1 MASCFDRRD
10 VLTFLGSS
18 LAAWPLAARAE
29 GDSPVIGF
37 LNSASPDPTLQR
49 VAAFRKGLSEMGFE
63 RQNAPVEFRWA
74 ENQIYRLPGMAAD
87 LVRRHVTIIAA
98 TGSTASALAAKR
110 TTSTIPIVFEIGGD
124 PVATGLVDSPD
135 GSGGNMTGVSL
146 NIAALAQR
154 QLELLREVIPKT
166 STVAVFLNP
175 DNRNSAAQKAR
186 VEAAART
193 MGMQTLVLDVNKES
207 GFDRP
212 FMTLQQRGADALFVS
227 NDPYFLEWRQEIVSL
242 AARYSVPTIYAS
254 RAFVAAGGLMSYG
267 ASLSD
272 GYHQVGIYVGR
283 ILKGEKPGDLP
294 VVSSNKFQLAINAT
308 TAWALGLNPPAALLS
323 RADEVIQ

>member
-18 LAAWPLAARAE
+18 LAVWPLAARAE

-110 TTSTIPIVFEIGGD
+110 TTSTIP
-124 PVATGLVDSPD
+124 
-135 GSGGNMTGVSL
+135 
-146 NIAALAQR
+146 
-154 QLELLREVIPKT
+154 
-166 STVAVFLNP
+166 
-175 DNRNSAAQKAR
+175 
-186 VEAAART
+186 
-193 MGMQTLVLDVNKES
+193 
-207 GFDRP
+207 
-212 FMTLQQRGADALFVS
+212 
-227 NDPYFLEWRQEIVSL
+227 
-242 AARYSVPTIYAS
+242 
-254 RAFVAAGGLMSYG
+254 SYG
-267 ASLSD
+267 F
-272 GYHQVGIYVGR
+272 V
-283 ILKGEKPGDLP
+283 
-294 VVSSNKFQLAINAT
+294 
-308 TAWALGLNPPAALLS
+308 
-323 RADEVIQ
+323 

>member
-1 MASCFDRRD
+1 MTNCFDRRN
-10 VLTFLGSS
+10 VLSFLGSS
-18 LAAWPLAARAE
+18 VAAWPLAARAE
-29 GDSPVIGF
+29 GHSPIIGF

-49 VAAFRKGLSEMGFE
+49 VVAFRKGLSEMGFE
-63 RQNAPVEFRWA
+63 RQNAPIEFRWA

-98 TGSTASALAAKR
+98 TGSTASAFAAKQA
-110 TTSTIPIVFEIGGD
+110 TSTIPIVFEIGGD

-135 GSGGNMTGVSL
+135 GSGNNMTGISL
-146 NIAALAQR
+146 NIAVLAQR
-154 QLELLREVIPKT
+154 QLELLREVIPKV

-175 DNRNSAAQKAR
+175 DNRNSPAQKAR
-186 VEAAART
+186 VEAAARAV
-193 MGMQTLVLDVNKES
+193 GMQTLVLGVNKES

-212 FMTLQQRGADALFVS
+212 FTTLQQRGADALFVS
-227 NDPYFLEWRQEIVSL
+227 NDQYFLEWRQEIVSL
-242 AARYSVPTIYAS
+242 AARHSVPTIYAS

-294 VVSSNKFQLAINAT
+294 VVNSTKFQLAINVA
-308 TAWALGLNPPAALLS
+308 TAWALGVALPPALLT
-323 RADEVIQ
+323 RADEVMQ

>member
-1 MASCFDRRD
+1 LM
-10 VLTFLGSS
+10 FLGSAA
-18 LAAWPLAARAE
+18 AAWPSAARAE
-29 GDSPVIGF
+29 GHSPVIGF

-63 RQNAPVEFRWA
+63 RQNALIEFRWA
-74 ENQIYRLPGMAAD
+74 ENQIYRLPSMAAD
-87 LVRRHVTIIAA
+87 LVRRNVTIIAA
-98 TGSTASALAAKR
+98 TGGTASAFAAKR
-110 TTSTIPIVFEIGGD
+110 TTSTIPIVFQIGGD
-124 PVATGLVDSPD
+124 PIATGLLDPD

-146 NIAALAQR
+146 NIAALVQR
-154 QLELLREVIPKT
+154 QFELLREVIPKA

-175 DNRNSAAQKAR
+175 DNRNSPGQKAR
-186 VEAAART
+186 AEAAARAV
-193 MGMQTLVLDVNKES
+193 GMQMLALDVSKES

-212 FMTLQQRGADALFVS
+212 FTTLQQRGADALFVA

-242 AARYSVPTIYAS
+242 AARYSVPTIYTS

-272 GYHQVGIYVGR
+272 GYHQVGLYVGR

-294 VVSSNKFQLAINAT
+294 VVNSNKFQLAINAT
-308 TAWALGLNPPAALLS
+308 TAWALGLNPTGALLS

>member
-1 MASCFDRRD
+1 MTSRFDRRNI
-10 VLTFLGSS
+10 LMFLGSAA
-18 LAAWPLAARAE
+18 AAWPLAARAE
-29 GDSPVIGF
+29 GHSPVIGF

-63 RQNAPVEFRWA
+63 RQNAPIEFRWA
-74 ENQIYRLPGMAAD
+74 ENQIYRLPSMAAD
-87 LVRRHVTIIAA
+87 LVRRNVTIIAA
-98 TGSTASALAAKR
+98 TGGTASAFAAKR
-110 TTSTIPIVFEIGGD
+110 TTSTIPIVFQIGGD
-124 PVATGLVDSPD
+124 PIATGLLDPD

-146 NIAALAQR
+146 NIAALVQR
-154 QLELLREVIPKT
+154 QFELLREVIPKA

-175 DNRNSAAQKAR
+175 DNRNSPGQKAR
-186 VEAAART
+186 AEAAARAV
-193 MGMQTLVLDVNKES
+193 GMQMLALDVSKES

-212 FMTLQQRGADALFVS
+212 FTTLQQRGADALFVA

-242 AARYSVPTIYAS
+242 AARYSVPTIYTS

-272 GYHQVGIYVGR
+272 GYHQVGLYVGR

-294 VVSSNKFQLAINAT
+294 VVNSNKFQLAINAT
-308 TAWALGLNPPAALLS
+308 TALALGLNPTAALLS

>member
-1 MASCFDRRD
+1 VTA
-10 VLTFLGSS
+10 G
-18 LAAWPLAARAE
+18 PLAARAE

-63 RQNAPVEFRWA
+63 RQSAAVEFRWA
-74 ENQIYRLPGMAAD
+74 ENQIYRLPSMAAD

-98 TGSTASALAAKR
+98 TGGTVSALAAKR
-110 TTSTIPIVFEIGGD
+110 ATSTIPIVFEIGGD
-124 PVATGLVDSPD
+124 PIATGLIDSPD
-135 GSGGNMTGVSL
+135 GSSSNITGVSL
-146 NIAALAQR
+146 NIAALTQR
-154 QLELLREVIPKT
+154 QFELLREVIPKA

-175 DNRNSAAQKAR
+175 DNRNSPGQKAR
-186 VEAAART
+186 VEAAARAI
-193 MGMQTLVLDVNKES
+193 GMQTLVLDVNKES

-212 FMTLQQRGADALFVS
+212 FMALQQRGADALFVA

-242 AARYSVPTIYAS
+242 AARYSVPTIYPS

-272 GYHQVGIYVGR
+272 GYRQVGIYVGR

-294 VVSSNKFQLAINAT
+294 VVNSAKFQLAINAT
-308 TAWALGLNPPAALLS
+308 TAWSLGLNPPAVLLS

>member
-1 MASCFDRRD
+1 
-10 VLTFLGSS
+10 
-18 LAAWPLAARAE
+18 
-29 GDSPVIGF
+29 
-37 LNSASPDPTLQR
+37 
-49 VAAFRKGLSEMGFE
+49 
-63 RQNAPVEFRWA
+63 
-74 ENQIYRLPGMAAD
+74 
-87 LVRRHVTIIAA
+87 
-98 TGSTASALAAKR
+98 
-110 TTSTIPIVFEIGGD
+110 
-124 PVATGLVDSPD
+124 
-135 GSGGNMTGVSL
+135 MTGVSL

-154 QLELLREVIPKT
+154 QLELLREVIPKA

>member
-1 MASCFDRRD
+1 MTNCFDRRD
-10 VLTFLGSS
+10 FLTFLGGS
-18 LAAWPLAARAE
+18 LAARPLAARAE
-29 GDSPVIGF
+29 GHSPLIGF

-63 RQNAPVEFRWA
+63 RQNAAIEFRWA

-87 LVRRHVTIIAA
+87 LVRRNVTIIAA
-98 TGSTASALAAKR
+98 TGGTASALAAKR
-110 TTSTIPIVFEIGGD
+110 ATSTIPIVFQIGGD
-124 PVATGLVDSPD
+124 PIATGLLDPD
-135 GSGGNMTGVSL
+135 GSGSNMTGVSQ
-146 NIAALAQR
+146 NIAALVQR
-154 QLELLREVIPKT
+154 QFELLREVIPKA
-166 STVAVFLNP
+166 STVGVFLNP
-175 DNRNSAAQKAR
+175 DNRNSPGQKAR
-186 VEAAART
+186 AEAAARAV
-193 MGMQTLVLDVNKES
+193 GMQTIVLDVNKES
-207 GFDRP
+207 GFDKP
-212 FMTLQQRGADALFVS
+212 FTTLQQRGADALFVA

-294 VVSSNKFQLAINAT
+294 VVNSTKFQLAINAS
-308 TAWALGLNPPAALLS
+308 TAWAMGLNPPATLLA

>member
-1 MASCFDRRD
+1 MTSCFDRRD
-10 VLTFLGSS
+10 VLSILGSS
-18 LAAWPLAARAE
+18 VAAWPFAAWAE
-29 GDSPVIGF
+29 GYTPVIGF

-49 VAAFRKGLSEMGFE
+49 VAAFRRGLSEMGFD
-63 RQNAPVEFRWA
+63 RQNTAVEFRWA

-87 LVRRHVTIIAA
+87 LVRRPVTVIAA

-110 TTSTIPIVFEIGGD
+110 ATSTIPIVFEIGGD

-146 NIAALAQR
+146 NIGVLAQR
-154 QLELLREVIPKT
+154 QLELLREVIPKV

-175 DNRNSAAQKAR
+175 DNRNSPAQKSR
-186 VEAAART
+186 VEAAARAV
-193 MGMQTLVLDVNKES
+193 GMQVHMLDVNKES

-212 FMTLQQRGADALFVS
+212 FMALQQRGDGALFVS
-227 NDPYFLEWRQEIVSL
+227 NDPYFLEWRHEIVSL
-242 AARYSVPTIYAS
+242 AARHSVPTIYAS

-267 ASLSD
+267 ASLAE
-272 GYHQVGIYVGR
+272 GYHQVGMYVGR
-283 ILKGEKPGDLP
+283 ILKGEKPSELP
-294 VVSSNKFQLAINAT
+294 VVTSTKFQLAINVT
-308 TAWALGLNPPAALLS
+308 TAWALGLNLPAALLS

>member
-1 MASCFDRRD
+1 MTSGFDRRD

-18 LAAWPLAARAE
+18 IAAWPLSARAE

-37 LNSASPDPTLQR
+37 LNSATPDPTLRR
-49 VAAFRKGLSEMGFE
+49 VVTFRKGLSDMGFE
-63 RQNAPVEFRWA
+63 RQSAPIEFRWA

-87 LVRRHVTIIAA
+87 LVRRHVSIIAA
-98 TGSTASALAAKR
+98 TGSTASALAAR
-110 TTSTIPIVFEIGGD
+110 QATSTIPIVFEIGGD
-124 PVATGLVDSPD
+124 PVAAGLIDSPE
-135 GSGGNMTGVSL
+135 GSAGNMTGISL

-154 QLELLREVIPKT
+154 QLELLREVVPKV

-175 DNRNSAAQKAR
+175 DNRNSRAQRAR
-186 VEAAART
+186 VEAAARAV
-193 MGMQTLVLDVNKES
+193 GMQTVVLDVNKES

-212 FMTLQQRGADALFVS
+212 FVTLQQRGADALFVS
-227 NDPYFLEWRQEIVSL
+227 NDPYFLEWRHEIVAL
-242 AARYSVPTIYAS
+242 AGRYSVPTIYAS

-272 GYHQVGIYVGR
+272 GYYQVGVYVGR
-283 ILKGEKPGDLP
+283 ILKGEKPSDLP
-294 VVSSNKFQLAINAT
+294 VVTSTKFELAINVA
-308 TAWALGLNPPAALLS
+308 TAWALGLTPSSALLS

>member
-1 MASCFDRRD
+1 MTNCFDRRD
-10 VLTFLGSS
+10 FLTFLVSS
-18 LAAWPLAARAE
+18 AAAWPLAARAE

-63 RQNAPVEFRWA
+63 RQSAPIEFRWA

-87 LVRRHVTIIAA
+87 LVRQHVTIIAA
-98 TGSTASALAAKR
+98 TGSTASALAAKQA
-110 TTSTIPIVFEIGGD
+110 TSTIPIVFEIGGD
-124 PVATGLVDSPD
+124 PVAAGLIDNPERP
-135 GSGGNMTGVSL
+135 GGNMTGISL
-146 NIAALAQR
+146 NVAALAQR
-154 QLELLREVIPKT
+154 QLELLREVVPKI

-175 DNRNSAAQKAR
+175 DNRNSPGQKAR
-186 VEAAART
+186 VEAAARAV
-193 MGMQTLVLDVNKES
+193 GMQMLVLDVNKES

-212 FMTLQQRGADALFVS
+212 FVTVQQRGADALYVG

-242 AARYSVPTIYAS
+242 AARYAVPTIYAS
-254 RAFVAAGGLMSYG
+254 RAFVTAGGLMSYG

-283 ILKGEKPGDLP
+283 ILKGESPSDLP
-294 VVSSNKFQLAINAT
+294 VVNSTKFQLAINAT
-308 TAWALGLNPPAALLS
+308 TAWALGLNPSAALLA

>member
-1 MASCFDRRD
+1 MTNCFDRRD
-10 VLTFLGSS
+10 FLTFLGGS

-29 GDSPVIGF
+29 GHSPLIGF

-63 RQNAPVEFRWA
+63 RQNAAIEFRWA

-87 LVRRHVTIIAA
+87 LVRRNVTIIAA
-98 TGSTASALAAKR
+98 TGGTASALAAKR
-110 TTSTIPIVFEIGGD
+110 ATSTIPIVFQIGGD
-124 PVATGLVDSPD
+124 PIATGLLDPD
-135 GSGGNMTGVSL
+135 GSGSNMTGVSQ
-146 NIAALAQR
+146 NIAALVQR
-154 QLELLREVIPKT
+154 QFELLREVIPKA
-166 STVAVFLNP
+166 STVGVFLNP
-175 DNRNSAAQKAR
+175 DNRNSPGQKAR
-186 VEAAART
+186 AEAAARAV
-193 MGMQTLVLDVNKES
+193 GMQTIVLDVNKES
-207 GFDRP
+207 GFDKP
-212 FMTLQQRGADALFVS
+212 FTTLQQRGADALFVA

-242 AARYSVPTIYAS
+242 AARYSVPTIYTS

-272 GYHQVGIYVGR
+272 GYHQVGLYVGR

-294 VVSSNKFQLAINAT
+294 VVNSNKFQLAINAT
-308 TAWALGLNPPAALLS
+308 TAWALGLNPTAALLS

>member
-1 MASCFDRRD
+1 
-10 VLTFLGSS
+10 
-18 LAAWPLAARAE
+18 
-29 GDSPVIGF
+29 
-37 LNSASPDPTLQR
+37 
-49 VAAFRKGLSEMGFE
+49 
-63 RQNAPVEFRWA
+63 
-74 ENQIYRLPGMAAD
+74 MAAD

>member
-1 MASCFDRRD
+1 MTNCFDRRA
-10 VLTFLGSS
+10 VLTFLGCSG
-18 LAAWPLAARAE
+18 AAWPLAARAE
-29 GDSPVIGF
+29 RYTPVIGF

-63 RQNAPVEFRWA
+63 RQNAAIEFRWA
-74 ENQIYRLPGMAAD
+74 ENLIYRLPGMAAD

-98 TGSTASALAAKR
+98 TGSTASALAAKQA
-110 TTSTIPIVFEIGGD
+110 TSTIPIVFEIGGD
-124 PVATGLVDSPD
+124 PIATGLVDSPD
-135 GSGGNMTGVSL
+135 VSGGNMTGVSL

-154 QLELLREVIPKT
+154 QLELLREVIPKV

-175 DNRNSAAQKAR
+175 DNRNSPTQRAR
-186 VEAAART
+186 VEAAARAV
-193 MGMQTLVLDVNKES
+193 GMQTVVLDVNKES

-212 FMTLQQRGADALFVS
+212 FMSLQQRGADALFVS
-227 NDPYFLEWRQEIVSL
+227 NDQYFLEWRQEIVSL

-272 GYHQVGIYVGR
+272 GYHQVGVYVGR
-283 ILKGEKPGDLP
+283 ILKGEKPSDLP
-294 VVSSNKFQLAINAT
+294 VVNSTKFQLAINVA

-323 RADEVIQ
+323 RADEVMQ

>member
-1 MASCFDRRD
+1 MTSGFDRRD
-10 VLTFLGSS
+10 FLTFLGSAA
-18 LAAWPLAARAE
+18 AAWPLVARAE
-29 GDSPVIGF
+29 GHSPVIGF

-49 VAAFRKGLSEMGFE
+49 VAAFRQGLSELGFE
-63 RQNAPVEFRWA
+63 RQDAPIEFRWA

-98 TGSTASALAAKR
+98 TGSTASALAAKQA
-110 TTSTIPIVFEIGGD
+110 TSMIPIVFEIGGD
-124 PVATGLVDSPD
+124 PVATGLVDD
-135 GSGGNMTGVSL
+135 RGGSGGNMTGVSL

-154 QLELLREVIPKT
+154 QLELLREVFPKA

-175 DNRNSAAQKAR
+175 DNRNSPAQKAR
-186 VEAAART
+186 VEAAARAVGLQIL
-193 MGMQTLVLDVNKES
+193 MLDVSKES

-212 FMTLQQRGADALFVS
+212 FSTLLQRGADALFIG

-272 GYHQVGIYVGR
+272 GYRQVGIYVGR
-283 ILKGEKPGDLP
+283 ILKGERPGDLP
-294 VVSSNKFQLAINAT
+294 VVNSTKFQLAINVA
-308 TAWALGLNPPAALLS
+308 TAWALGLTLPPALLS

>member
-1 MASCFDRRD
+1 MTNCFDRRD
-10 VLTFLGSS
+10 FLTFLGGS

-29 GDSPVIGF
+29 GHSPLIGF

-63 RQNAPVEFRWA
+63 RQNAAIEFRWA

-87 LVRRHVTIIAA
+87 LVRRNVTIIAA
-98 TGSTASALAAKR
+98 TGGTASALAAKR
-110 TTSTIPIVFEIGGD
+110 ATSTIPIVFQIGGD
-124 PVATGLVDSPD
+124 PIATGLLDPD
-135 GSGGNMTGVSL
+135 GSGSNMTGVSQ
-146 NIAALAQR
+146 NIAALVQR
-154 QLELLREVIPKT
+154 QFELLREVIPKA
-166 STVAVFLNP
+166 STVGVFLNP
-175 DNRNSAAQKAR
+175 DNRNSPGQKAR
-186 VEAAART
+186 AEAAARAV
-193 MGMQTLVLDVNKES
+193 GMQTIVLDVNKES
-207 GFDRP
+207 GFDKP
-212 FMTLQQRGADALFVS
+212 FTTLQQRGADALFVA

-272 GYHQVGIYVGR
+272 GYHQVGVYVGR

-294 VVSSNKFQLAINAT
+294 VVNSTKFQLAINTT
-308 TAWALGLNPPAALLS
+308 TAWAMGLNPPPALLT

>member
-1 MASCFDRRD
+1 MTSRFDRRN
-10 VLTFLGSS
+10 VLMFLGSAA
-18 LAAWPLAARAE
+18 AAWPSAARAE
-29 GDSPVIGF
+29 GHSPVIGF

-63 RQNAPVEFRWA
+63 RQNALIEFRWA
-74 ENQIYRLPGMAAD
+74 ENQIYRLPSMAAD
-87 LVRRHVTIIAA
+87 LVRRNVTIIAA
-98 TGSTASALAAKR
+98 TGGTASAFAAKR
-110 TTSTIPIVFEIGGD
+110 TTSTIPIVFQIGGD
-124 PVATGLVDSPD
+124 PIATGLLDPD

-146 NIAALAQR
+146 NIAALVQR
-154 QLELLREVIPKT
+154 QFELLREVIPKA

-175 DNRNSAAQKAR
+175 DNRNSPGQKAR
-186 VEAAART
+186 AEAAARAV
-193 MGMQTLVLDVNKES
+193 GMQMLALDVNKES

-212 FMTLQQRGADALFVS
+212 FTTLQQRGADALFVA

-242 AARYSVPTIYAS
+242 AARYSVPTIYTS

-272 GYHQVGIYVGR
+272 GYHQVGLYVGR

-294 VVSSNKFQLAINAT
+294 VVNSNKFQLAINAT
-308 TAWALGLNPPAALLS
+308 TAWALGLNPTGALLS

>member
-1 MASCFDRRD
+1 MTNCFDRRD

-18 LAAWPLAARAE
+18 AAAWPLAARAE
-29 GDSPVIGF
+29 GHTPVIGF

-63 RQNAPVEFRWA
+63 RQNAAIEFRWA
-74 ENQIYRLPGMAAD
+74 ENLIYRLPGMAAD
-87 LVRRHVTIIAA
+87 LVRRHATIIAA
-98 TGSTASALAAKR
+98 TGSTASALAAKQA
-110 TTSTIPIVFEIGGD
+110 TSTIPIVFEIGGD
-124 PVATGLVDSPD
+124 PVATGLVDNPD

-154 QLELLREVIPKT
+154 QLELLREVIPKV

-175 DNRNSAAQKAR
+175 DNRNSPAQKAR
-186 VEAAART
+186 VEAAARAV
-193 MGMQTLVLDVNKES
+193 GMQVLVLDVNKES

-212 FMTLQQRGADALFVS
+212 FMSLQQRGADALFVS
-227 NDPYFLEWRQEIVSL
+227 NDQYFLEWRQEIVSL

-272 GYHQVGIYVGR
+272 GYHQVGVYVGR
-283 ILKGEKPGDLP
+283 ILKGERPGDLP
-294 VVSSNKFQLAINAT
+294 VVNSTKFQLAINVA
-308 TAWALGLNPPAALLS
+308 TAWALGLNPPPALLT

>member
-1 MASCFDRRD
+1 MTNCFDRRA
-10 VLTFLGSS
+10 VLTILGSS
-18 LAAWPLAARAE
+18 VAAWPLAARAE
-29 GDSPVIGF
+29 GHSPVIGF
-37 LNSASPDPTLQR
+37 LNSAAPDPTLQR
-49 VAAFRKGLSEMGFE
+49 VAAFRRGLSEMGFE
-63 RQNAPVEFRWA
+63 RQSAPIEFRWA

-87 LVRRHVTIIAA
+87 LVRRNVTIIAA
-98 TGSTASALAAKR
+98 TGGTSSALAAKQA
-110 TTSTIPIVFEIGGD
+110 TSTIPIVFEIGGD

-135 GSGGNMTGVSL
+135 VSGGNVTGVSL

-154 QLELLREVIPKT
+154 QLELLREVIPKV

-175 DNRNSAAQKAR
+175 DNRNSPTQRAR
-186 VEAAART
+186 VEAAARAV
-193 MGMQTLVLDVNKES
+193 GMQTLMLDVNKES

-212 FMTLQQRGADALFVS
+212 FTTLQQRGADALFVS
-227 NDPYFLEWRQEIVSL
+227 NDQYFLEWRQEIVSL

-272 GYHQVGIYVGR
+272 GYHQVGLYVGR
-283 ILKGEKPGDLP
+283 ILKGERPGDLP
-294 VVSSNKFQLAINAT
+294 VVNSTKFQLAINVA
-308 TAWALGLNPPAALLS
+308 TAWALGLTPPPALLS

>member
-1 MASCFDRRD
+1 MTNCFDRRD
-10 VLTFLGSS
+10 FLTFLGGS

-29 GDSPVIGF
+29 GHSPLIGF

-63 RQNAPVEFRWA
+63 RQNAAIEFRWA

-87 LVRRHVTIIAA
+87 LVRRNVTIIAA
-98 TGSTASALAAKR
+98 TGGTASALAAKR
-110 TTSTIPIVFEIGGD
+110 ATSTIPIVFQLGGD
-124 PVATGLVDSPD
+124 PIATGLLDPD
-135 GSGGNMTGVSL
+135 GSGSNMTGVSQ
-146 NIAALAQR
+146 NIAALVQR
-154 QLELLREVIPKT
+154 QFELLREVIPKA
-166 STVAVFLNP
+166 STVGVFLNP
-175 DNRNSAAQKAR
+175 DNRNSPGQKAR
-186 VEAAART
+186 AEAAARAV
-193 MGMQTLVLDVNKES
+193 GMQTIVLDVNKES
-207 GFDRP
+207 GFDKP
-212 FMTLQQRGADALFVS
+212 FTTLQQRGADALFVA

-294 VVSSNKFQLAINAT
+294 VVNSTKFQLAINAS
-308 TAWALGLNPPAALLS
+308 TAWAMGLNPPATLLA

>member
-1 MASCFDRRD
+1 MTSRFDRRN
-10 VLTFLGSS
+10 VLMFLGSAA
-18 LAAWPLAARAE
+18 AAWPLAARAE
-29 GDSPVIGF
+29 GHSPVIGF

-63 RQNAPVEFRWA
+63 RQNALIEFRWA
-74 ENQIYRLPGMAAD
+74 ENQIYRLPSMAAD
-87 LVRRHVTIIAA
+87 LVRRNVTIIAA
-98 TGSTASALAAKR
+98 TGGTASAFAAKR
-110 TTSTIPIVFEIGGD
+110 TTSTIPIVFQIGGD
-124 PVATGLVDSPD
+124 PIATGLLDPD

-146 NIAALAQR
+146 NIAALVQR
-154 QLELLREVIPKT
+154 QFELLREVIPKA

-175 DNRNSAAQKAR
+175 DNRNSPGQKAR
-186 VEAAART
+186 AEAAARAV
-193 MGMQTLVLDVNKES
+193 GMQMLALDVSKES

-212 FMTLQQRGADALFVS
+212 FTTLQQRGADALFVA

-242 AARYSVPTIYAS
+242 AARYSVPTIYTS

-272 GYHQVGIYVGR
+272 GYHQVGLYVGR

-294 VVSSNKFQLAINAT
+294 VVNSNKFQLAINAT
-308 TAWALGLNPPAALLS
+308 TAWALGLNPTGALLS

>member
-1 MASCFDRRD
+1 MTNCFDRRD
-10 VLTFLGSS
+10 FLAFLGSA
-18 LAAWPLAARAE
+18 AAWPLAARAE
-29 GDSPVIGF
+29 GHSPLIGF

-63 RQNAPVEFRWA
+63 RQSAPIEFRWA

-87 LVRRHVTIIAA
+87 LVRRNVTIIAA
-98 TGSTASALAAKR
+98 TGGTASALAAKR
-110 TTSTIPIVFEIGGD
+110 ATSTIPIVFQIGGD
-124 PVATGLVDSPD
+124 PIATGLLDPD
-135 GSGGNMTGVSL
+135 GSGSNMTGVSL
-146 NIAALAQR
+146 NIAALVQR
-154 QLELLREVIPKT
+154 QFELLREVIPKA
-166 STVAVFLNP
+166 STVGVFLNP
-175 DNRNSAAQKAR
+175 DNRNSPGQKAR
-186 VEAAART
+186 AEAAARAV
-193 MGMQTLVLDVNKES
+193 GMQTLVLDVNKES

-212 FMTLQQRGADALFVS
+212 FTTLQQRGAHALFVA

-242 AARYSVPTIYAS
+242 AARYAVPTIYPS
-254 RAFVAAGGLMSYG
+254 QAFVAAGGLMSYG

-294 VVSSNKFQLAINAT
+294 VVNSNKFQLAINAT
-308 TAWALGLNPPAALLS
+308 TAWALGLNPTGALLS

>member
-1 MASCFDRRD
+1 MTSRFDRRNI
-10 VLTFLGSS
+10 LMFLGSAA
-18 LAAWPLAARAE
+18 AAWPLAARAE
-29 GDSPVIGF
+29 GHSPVIGF

-63 RQNAPVEFRWA
+63 RQNALIEFRWA
-74 ENQIYRLPGMAAD
+74 ENQIYRLPSMAAD
-87 LVRRHVTIIAA
+87 LVRRNVTIIAA
-98 TGSTASALAAKR
+98 TGGTASAFAAKR
-110 TTSTIPIVFEIGGD
+110 TTSTIPIVFQIGGD
-124 PVATGLVDSPD
+124 PIATGLLDPD

-146 NIAALAQR
+146 NIAALVQR
-154 QLELLREVIPKT
+154 QFELLREVIPKA

-175 DNRNSAAQKAR
+175 DNRNSPGQKAR
-186 VEAAART
+186 AEAAARAV
-193 MGMQTLVLDVNKES
+193 GMQMLALDVSKES

-212 FMTLQQRGADALFVS
+212 FTTLQQRGADALFVA

-242 AARYSVPTIYAS
+242 AARYSVPTIYTS

-272 GYHQVGIYVGR
+272 GYHQVGLYVGR

-294 VVSSNKFQLAINAT
+294 VVNSNKFQLAINAT
-308 TAWALGLNPPAALLS
+308 TAWALGLNPTGALLS

>member
-1 MASCFDRRD
+1 MTSRFDRRN
-10 VLTFLGSS
+10 VLMFLGSAA
-18 LAAWPLAARAE
+18 AAWPSAARAE
-29 GDSPVIGF
+29 SDSPVIGF
-37 LNSASPDPTLQR
+37 LNSGSPDPTLQR
-49 VAAFRKGLSEMGFE
+49 VEAFRRGLSEMGFE
-63 RQNAPVEFRWA
+63 RQHAPIEFRWA

-98 TGSTASALAAKR
+98 TGSTASALAAKQ

-124 PVATGLVDSPD
+124 PVAAGLVDSPD
-135 GSGGNMTGVSL
+135 GSSANMTGVSL

-154 QLELLREVIPKT
+154 QLELLREVIPKV

-175 DNRNSAAQKAR
+175 DNRNSPGQKAR
-186 VEAAART
+186 VEAAARAA
-193 MGMQTLVLDVNKES
+193 GMQTLILEVSKES

-227 NDPYFLEWRQEIVSL
+227 NDPYFLEWRQQIVSM

-272 GYHQVGIYVGR
+272 GYQQVGIYVGR
-283 ILKGEKPGDLP
+283 ILKGEKPRDLP
-294 VVSSNKFQLAINAT
+294 VVNSTKFQLAINVA
-308 TAWALGLNPPAALLS
+308 TAWELGLTPPAALLR